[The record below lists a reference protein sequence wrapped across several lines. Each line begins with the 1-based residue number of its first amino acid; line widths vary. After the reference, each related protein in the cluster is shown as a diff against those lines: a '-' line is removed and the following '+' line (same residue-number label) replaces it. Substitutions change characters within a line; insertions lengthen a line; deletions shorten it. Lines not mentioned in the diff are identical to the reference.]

1 MLTSDLSINLL
12 AKPDW
17 LQQDSVAGQDFNRM
31 SPVVRGG
38 DQRERPRSDGSSSL
52 PQTVDVMEMQMSSTE
67 FKNV

>member
-38 DQRERPRSDGSSSL
+38 DQRERPRATDH
-52 PQTVDVMEMQMSSTE
+52 PV
-67 FKNV
+67 